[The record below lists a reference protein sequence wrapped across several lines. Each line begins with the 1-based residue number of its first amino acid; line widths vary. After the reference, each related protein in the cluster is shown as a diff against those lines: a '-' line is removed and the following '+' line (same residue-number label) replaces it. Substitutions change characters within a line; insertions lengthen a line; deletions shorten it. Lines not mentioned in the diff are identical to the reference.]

1 MSDFV
6 KKASSKIEKLSD
18 EQILRVI
25 QSQQQ
30 ELALTESI
38 LDSVQ
43 EGFLLLNKENK
54 VLFHNSFFSQFMAVP
69 NKKKNI
75 GVENFF
81 SDEELKKHIR
91 ETIESGLSESEYF
104 FNATSSI
111 YGEMEIRV
119 TGLYMKGLD
128 AYLFTFKDF
137 TFFRKL
143 YDEFRR
149 SESLAAMTT
158 MAAGVA
164 HEIKNPLA
172 SISIYLQLLQKKLEK
187 NGVLQKKDAD
197 KSFGII
203 SEEIERLNKIAV
215 DFLFA
220 VKPLKVNP
228 VIQSINVAASK
239 AVELARGEAS
249 EKGINIETTFSGGL
263 PSVRYDSALI
273 EQCILNLLK
282 NSIQA
287 ITRANSEGRI
297 SVSTYLDGNNVK
309 LSVEDNGCGM
319 SEEVMNKIFEPYYT
333 TKASGTGLGLTNIF
347 KIMKEHEGDIS
358 VTSTEGEGSVFTLTL
373 PVPKSQR
380 MRLQGGNDK

>member
-30 ELALTESI
+30 ELALTECI

-43 EGFLLLNKENK
+43 EGFLLVSKENK

-119 TGLYMKGLD
+119 TGLYMKELD